1 LAYTRFTKEHLYE
14 ETIMKI
20 RNLLLPALLAITV
33 TGVQAQPKKQ
43 VCNECGTVTSVR
55 MIEKDGE
62 GGAAGLVAG
71 GVAGALLGHQ
81 VGGGTG
87 KTLATV
93 AGAAGGAYAGKTI
106 EGKMNKVKEWHVGV
120 HYENGKNGTV
130 VLRNDPGLR
139 NGDRVRRQNGGLNRI

>member
-1 LAYTRFTKEHLYE
+1 MAK
-14 ETIMKI
+14 
-20 RNLLLPALLAITV
+20 
-33 TGVQAQPKKQ
+33 
-43 VCNECGTVTSVR
+43 
-55 MIEKDGE
+55 
-62 GGAAGLVAG
+62 
-71 GVAGALLGHQ
+71 VAGALLGHQ

>member
-1 LAYTRFTKEHLYE
+1 
-14 ETIMKI
+14 MKV

-33 TGVQAQPKKQ
+33 TGAHAEGKRP

-55 MIEKDGE
+55 MIEKDGK
-62 GGAAGLVAG
+62 GGAAGVVAG
-71 GVAGALLGHQ
+71 GLAGGLLGNQ
-81 VGGGTG
+81 VGSGNGR
-87 KTLATV
+87 TLATV
-93 AGAAGGAYAGKTI
+93 AGAVGGAYAGKTI

-130 VLRNDPGLR
+130 VLGHDPQLR